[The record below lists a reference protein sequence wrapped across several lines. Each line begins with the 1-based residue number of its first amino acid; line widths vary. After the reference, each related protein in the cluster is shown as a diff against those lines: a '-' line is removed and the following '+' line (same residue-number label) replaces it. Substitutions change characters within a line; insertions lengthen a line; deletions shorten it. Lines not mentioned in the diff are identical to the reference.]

1 MISWL
6 EQIDRDLFLV
16 LNGCH
21 SPFFDDVF
29 WVITSKFFG
38 IPFYMLAVFLLTKK
52 YGWKTGL
59 LLTTGGLVAFGLAD
73 QISNH
78 VFKDVFLRWRPGYN
92 LEIKH
97 LVHNVM
103 VDGALYRGKIDAS
116 FLSAHAANMF
126 AIATFVGL
134 MSTKKILLVGFFIA
148 ALIGYSRIYLGVHYL
163 SDVIGGCLL
172 GISIG
177 YLLYKLIFIPIQSK
191 L

>member
-21 SPFFDDVF
+21 SPFFDEVF

-38 IPFYMLAVFLLTKK
+38 IPFYVIAVLLLTRK
-52 YGWKTGL
+52 YGWKIGL

-78 VFKDVFLRWRPGYN
+78 VFKDVFLRLRPGYN

-97 LVHNVM
+97 LVHNV
-103 VDGALYRGKIDAS
+103 VYDGELYRGKIDAS
-116 FLSAHAANMF
+116 FLSSHAANMF
-126 AIATFVGL
+126 ALATFVGL
-134 MSTKKILLVGFFIA
+134 ISTRKTLWVGFFIA
-148 ALIGYSRIYLGVHYL
+148 ALIGYSRIYLGVHYP
-163 SDVIGGCLL
+163 SDIGCGALL
-172 GISIG
+172 GILIG
-177 YLLYKLIFIPIQSK
+177 WLIYRVYVNSLNLK
-191 L
+191 